1 MDELKQLEKIQELE
15 RQIAGLPIGYISK
28 KTINGKVRYYHQ
40 WTENRK
46 KHSQYLRDGEME
58 VLQEQ
63 IDRRKSLQAQLKE
76 LQSGMPKARQPK
88 LDFETSVIAGRGL
101 EAMSQGVKDWG
112 LRDCFEQLEEY
123 LYSKESDRVCLIFGL
138 RRTGKTTMLRQ
149 AIGRM
154 AKEDLSRTAY
164 IKARRTDNMA
174 MMNRDLKKLF
184 DAGFRYV
191 FIDEVTLME
200 DFIDSAALFSDV
212 FATMGMK
219 IVLSGTD
226 SLGFWLAMDEELY
239 DRAKAIHTT
248 FIPYR
253 EYMQRKA
260 CHDFAAKMGWVIV
273 GEEQET
279 GVSGYKVS
287 ADDRDK
293 LQLIKKYAEQGK
305 FDILLV
311 FMFDRLGRKSDET
324 PFVVEW
330 FTKKGVRV
338 WSVQEGEQRFESH
351 TDRLTNYIRFWQA
364 DGESQKTS
372 MRTKTALGQMV
383 EEGRFRGGSAPYGY
397 RLEKSGI
404 LNKRK
409 HEVYMLVI
417 DEDEARVVRM
427 MFDLCIS
434 SGYGRWRLA
443 NFLNDHGI
451 KNRKGQNWHDAS
463 VGGILHNPLYKGIL
477 RSGETYAGPFEALQI
492 IAPDQFDLAQKLMLE
507 RTNERKE
514 RRTVPLNTTGQS
526 LLSGNIFC
534 GHCGGRLV
542 LTTNGTTTRL
552 ADGTPVHKKRIRY
565 VCYNKTRRRQEC
577 TGQTGY
583 TMHILDGI
591 VTEVLHQVFD
601 KMQGASN
608 DMIVGSA
615 VQKQM
620 AMIRSELQR
629 ARAENTK
636 ANKEYESLKA
646 EVLKAIQGKSALPQ
660 DVLTEMLEDTRQKVL
675 STSERI
681 TTLTAELNDGN
692 SKIEEMKAE
701 FNRIVSW
708 SKIFDE
714 SPMEVKKMICG
725 YIIKKVSVFRD
736 YRIKIE
742 FNINVEQFL
751 NGIDSIDECDTYE
764 LPMAQ

>member
-1 MDELKQLEKIQELE
+1 MSLKHGLLGLLNYGNMTGYDIDRTFKDSLFLFWQAQTSQIYRELNTMEKLGWLTSEIVIQTDKPNKKLYSITGAGKQELSNWLNE
-15 RQIAGLPIGYISK
+15 NSLDNEFRSRSTFLMKLFFSGERSISENIAMLKDYKARCLNELEELDKAMGNIERYRQIA
-28 KTINGKVRYYHQ
+28 
-40 WTENRK
+40 
-46 KHSQYLRDGEME
+46 E
-58 VLQEQ
+58 VNQ
-63 IDRRKSLQAQLKE
+63 DSVYWQLT
-76 LQSGMPKARQPK
+76 AR
-88 LDFETSVIAGRGL
+88 
-101 EAMSQGVKDWG
+101 
-112 LRDCFEQLEEY
+112 
-123 LYSKESDRVCLIFGL
+123 FG
-138 RRTGKTTMLRQ
+138 
-149 AIGRM
+149 
-154 AKEDLSRTAY
+154 
-164 IKARRTDNMA
+164 
-174 MMNRDLKKLF
+174 
-184 DAGFRYV
+184 
-191 FIDEVTLME
+191 TLH
-200 DFIDSAALFSDV
+200 I
-212 FATMGMK
+212 
-219 IVLSGTD
+219 
-226 SLGFWLAMDEELY
+226 
-239 DRAKAIHTT
+239 
-248 FIPYR
+248 
-253 EYMQRKA
+253 KA
-260 CHDFAAKMGWVIV
+260 CHDFADKMGWIIV
-273 GEEQET
+273 GEEKET

-330 FTKKGVRV
+330 FAKKGVRV
-338 WSVQEGEQRFESH
+338 WSVKEGEQRFESH

-383 EEGRFRGGSAPYGY
+383 EEGRFRGGNAPYGY

-427 MFDLCIS
+427 MFDLCVS

-477 RSGETYAGPFEALQI
+477 RSGETYAGPFDELQI
-492 IAPDQFDLAQKLMLE
+492 IAPDHFDLAQKLMLE

-514 RRTVPLNTTGQS
+514 HRTVPLNTTGQS

-542 LTTNGTTTRL
+542 LTTNGKTVRR
-552 ADGTPVHKKRIRY
+552 ADGTAVYKKRIRY

-583 TMHILDGI
+583 TMHIVDGI
-591 VTEVLHQVFD
+591 VTEVLHQVFN
-601 KMQGASN
+601 KMQGASG

-660 DVLTEMLEDTRQKVL
+660 DVLSEMLEDARQKVL
-675 STSERI
+675 SSSERI
-681 TTLTAELNDGN
+681 TELTAELNDGN

-701 FNRIVSW
+701 FNQIVSW
-708 SKIFDE
+708 SKIFDD

-725 YIIKKVSVFRD
+725 YIIKKVSVCKD
-736 YRIKIE
+736 YDIKIE

-751 NGIDSIDECDTYE
+751 NGIDGVSECDTSE
-764 LPMAQ
+764 LSIAQ

>member
-1 MDELKQLEKIQELE
+1 MAERVYCLYRVSTSKQVDHDDQ
-15 RQIAGLPIGYISK
+15 
-28 KTINGKVRYYHQ
+28 N
-40 WTENRK
+40 
-46 KHSQYLRDGEME
+46 
-58 VLQEQ
+58 
-63 IDRRKSLQAQLKE
+63 QA
-76 LQSGMPKARQPK
+76 
-88 LDFETSVIAGRGL
+88 D
-101 EAMSQGVKDWG
+101 
-112 LRDCFEQLEEY
+112 
-123 LYSKESDRVCLIFGL
+123 
-138 RRTGKTTMLRQ
+138 
-149 AIGRM
+149 
-154 AKEDLSRTAY
+154 
-164 IKARRTDNMA
+164 
-174 MMNRDLKKLF
+174 
-184 DAGFRYV
+184 
-191 FIDEVTLME
+191 
-200 DFIDSAALFSDV
+200 
-212 FATMGMK
+212 
-219 IVLSGTD
+219 
-226 SLGFWLAMDEELY
+226 
-239 DRAKAIHTT
+239 
-248 FIPYR
+248 IP
-253 EYMQRKA
+253 MQRKA
-260 CHDFAAKMGWVIV
+260 CHDFADKMGWIIV
-273 GEEQET
+273 GEEKET

-330 FTKKGVRV
+330 FAKKGVRV
-338 WSVQEGEQRFESH
+338 WSVKEGEQRFESH

-383 EEGRFRGGSAPYGY
+383 EEGRFRGGNAPYGY

-427 MFDLCIS
+427 MFDLCVS

-477 RSGETYAGPFEALQI
+477 RSGETYAGPFDELQI
-492 IAPDQFDLAQKLMLE
+492 IAPDHFDLAQKLMLE

-514 RRTVPLNTTGQS
+514 HRTVPLNTTGQS

-542 LTTNGTTTRL
+542 LTTNGKTVRR
-552 ADGTPVHKKRIRY
+552 ADGTAVYKKRIRY

-583 TMHILDGI
+583 TMHIVDGI
-591 VTEVLHQVFD
+591 VTEVLHQVFN
-601 KMQGASN
+601 KMQGASG

-660 DVLTEMLEDTRQKVL
+660 DVLSANK
-675 STSERI
+675 
-681 TTLTAELNDGN
+681 
-692 SKIEEMKAE
+692 
-701 FNRIVSW
+701 
-708 SKIFDE
+708 
-714 SPMEVKKMICG
+714 CG
-725 YIIKKVSVFRD
+725 R
-736 YRIKIE
+736 
-742 FNINVEQFL
+742 N
-751 NGIDSIDECDTYE
+751 
-764 LPMAQ
+764 

>member
-1 MDELKQLEKIQELE
+1 MAERVYCLYRVSTSKQVDHDDQ
-15 RQIAGLPIGYISK
+15 
-28 KTINGKVRYYHQ
+28 N
-40 WTENRK
+40 
-46 KHSQYLRDGEME
+46 
-58 VLQEQ
+58 
-63 IDRRKSLQAQLKE
+63 QA
-76 LQSGMPKARQPK
+76 
-88 LDFETSVIAGRGL
+88 D
-101 EAMSQGVKDWG
+101 
-112 LRDCFEQLEEY
+112 
-123 LYSKESDRVCLIFGL
+123 
-138 RRTGKTTMLRQ
+138 
-149 AIGRM
+149 
-154 AKEDLSRTAY
+154 
-164 IKARRTDNMA
+164 
-174 MMNRDLKKLF
+174 
-184 DAGFRYV
+184 
-191 FIDEVTLME
+191 
-200 DFIDSAALFSDV
+200 
-212 FATMGMK
+212 
-219 IVLSGTD
+219 
-226 SLGFWLAMDEELY
+226 
-239 DRAKAIHTT
+239 
-248 FIPYR
+248 IP
-253 EYMQRKA
+253 MQRKA
-260 CHDFAAKMGWVIV
+260 CHDFADKMGWIIV
-273 GEEQET
+273 GEEKET

-330 FTKKGVRV
+330 FAKKGVRV
-338 WSVQEGEQRFESH
+338 WSVKEGEQRFESH

-383 EEGRFRGGSAPYGY
+383 EEGRFRGGNAPYGY

-427 MFDLCIS
+427 MFDLCVS

-477 RSGETYAGPFEALQI
+477 RSGETYAGPFDELQI
-492 IAPDQFDLAQKLMLE
+492 IAPDHFDLAQKLMLE

-514 RRTVPLNTTGQS
+514 HRTVPLNTTGQS

-542 LTTNGTTTRL
+542 LTTNGKTVRR
-552 ADGTPVHKKRIRY
+552 ADRTAVYKKRIRY

-583 TMHILDGI
+583 TMHIVDGI
-591 VTEVLHQVFD
+591 VTEVLHQVFN
-601 KMQGASN
+601 KMQGASG

-660 DVLTEMLEDTRQKVL
+660 DVLSEMLEDARQKVL
-675 STSERI
+675 SSSERI
-681 TTLTAELNDGN
+681 TELTAELNDGN

-701 FNRIVSW
+701 FNQIVSW
-708 SKIFDE
+708 SKIFDD

-725 YIIKKVSVFRD
+725 YIIKKVSVCKD
-736 YRIKIE
+736 YDIKIE

-751 NGIDSIDECDTYE
+751 NGIDGVSECDTSE
-764 LPMAQ
+764 LSIAQ

>member
-1 MDELKQLEKIQELE
+1 MAERVYCLYRVSTNKQVDHDE
-15 RQIAGLPIGYISK
+15 
-28 KTINGKVRYYHQ
+28 N
-40 WTENRK
+40 N
-46 KHSQYLRDGEME
+46 
-58 VLQEQ
+58 
-63 IDRRKSLQAQLKE
+63 QA
-76 LQSGMPKARQPK
+76 
-88 LDFETSVIAGRGL
+88 D
-101 EAMSQGVKDWG
+101 
-112 LRDCFEQLEEY
+112 
-123 LYSKESDRVCLIFGL
+123 
-138 RRTGKTTMLRQ
+138 
-149 AIGRM
+149 
-154 AKEDLSRTAY
+154 
-164 IKARRTDNMA
+164 
-174 MMNRDLKKLF
+174 
-184 DAGFRYV
+184 
-191 FIDEVTLME
+191 
-200 DFIDSAALFSDV
+200 
-212 FATMGMK
+212 
-219 IVLSGTD
+219 
-226 SLGFWLAMDEELY
+226 
-239 DRAKAIHTT
+239 
-248 FIPYR
+248 IP
-253 EYMQRKA
+253 MQRKA

-383 EEGRFRGGSAPYGY
+383 EEGRFRGGNAPYGY

-620 AMIRSELQR
+620 AMIDHAIGGNPSLGMIEDQVQSEL
-629 ARAENTK
+629 A
-636 ANKEYESLKA
+636 
-646 EVLKAIQGKSALPQ
+646 AIQPLEFLDSAGPALHRHVVLPPNGVQ
-660 DVLTEMLEDTRQKVL
+660 V
-675 STSERI
+675 
-681 TTLTAELNDGN
+681 G
-692 SKIEEMKAE
+692 
-701 FNRIVSW
+701 
-708 SKIFDE
+708 
-714 SPMEVKKMICG
+714 EVCDDRGLLAAKG
-725 YIIKKVSVFRD
+725 
-736 YRIKIE
+736 
-742 FNINVEQFL
+742 Q
-751 NGIDSIDECDTYE
+751 IDEILYI
-764 LPMAQ
+764 

>member
-1 MDELKQLEKIQELE
+1 MGYVLKAVLSSAQHPEYGQITVPFPIPDEKYDRMIELLEPLEIGDALRQDCRVDELDSFYTVLNRLVGSLVNFDELDYLAKRLDSFDDGEAAQFQGMACKLGVSNIKDFINLTFCCQQATVITDFSDLDAIGRQHYMTMQGGGCRIEELE
-15 RQIAGLPIGYISK
+15 RLDG
-28 KTINGKVRYYHQ
+28 
-40 WTENRK
+40 RK
-46 KHSQYLRDGEME
+46 F
-58 VLQEQ
+58 
-63 IDRRKSLQAQLKE
+63 A
-76 LQSGMPKARQPK
+76 
-88 LDFETSVIAGRGL
+88 LDLILNHLEGRITPY
-101 EAMSQGVKDWG
+101 GV
-112 LRDCFEQLEEY
+112 
-123 LYSKESDRVCLIFGL
+123 V
-138 RRTGKTTMLRQ
+138 
-149 AIGRM
+149 
-154 AKEDLSRTAY
+154 
-164 IKARRTDNMA
+164 
-174 MMNRDLKKLF
+174 
-184 DAGFRYV
+184 
-191 FIDEVTLME
+191 
-200 DFIDSAALFSDV
+200 
-212 FATMGMK
+212 
-219 IVLSGTD
+219 
-226 SLGFWLAMDEELY
+226 
-239 DRAKAIHTT
+239 
-248 FIPYR
+248 
-253 EYMQRKA
+253 
-260 CHDFAAKMGWVIV
+260 
-273 GEEQET
+273 
-279 GVSGYKVS
+279 YKVS

-383 EEGRFRGGSAPYGY
+383 EEGRFRGGNAPYGY

-514 RRTVPLNTTGQS
+514 RRTVPLNTAGQS

-636 ANKEYESLKA
+636 ANKEYESLKS

-736 YRIKIE
+736 YRVKIE

-751 NGIDSIDECDTYE
+751 NGIDSIDECATYE